1 MFASFSYLGKIP
13 EEQIARIIIYGAVF
27 YLA

>member
-13 EEQIARIIIYGAVF
+13 EEQIARSIIYGAVF
-27 YLA
+27 YLG

>member
-13 EEQIARIIIYGAVF
+13 EEQIAKSIIYGAVF